1 MFARF
6 IPVVRTVLN
15 PLAGAVRTPA
25 TTFTLWQI
33 VGGLIWT
40 VGLVLAGYGLGAFIP
55 GVDGYLLP
63 VVAVVVAVSLIP
75 LARELWRE
83 RRRRRPTADRNRLPP
98 PGGTTMTSTTA
109 ANPVQR
115 PRARGA
121 CVAPRRP

>member
-1 MFARF
+1 MDRADQLFTRYGPAKAIVFARF

-15 PLAGAVRTPA
+15 PLAGAVRTPT

-83 RRRRRPTADRNRLPP
+83 RRRRRPPP
-98 PGGTTMTSTTA
+98 LTETDSRHMEEQP
-109 ANPVQR
+109 
-115 PRARGA
+115 
-121 CVAPRRP
+121 